1 MELQFYGAN
10 CIAITYKGK
19 RIIVD
24 DNLLE
29 LGAKSVIKPDDVAVY
44 TGPHTGD
51 AVGRLT
57 FDSPGE
63 YEVGDI
69 SLVGIAAR
77 AHVDEEGKQNATM
90 IKLVIGELSVL
101 VTGHIYP
108 KLTEAQ
114 QESVGMVDVL
124 LVPVGGN
131 GYTVD
136 PVGAVKLIKDIEPKI
151 VVPTHYNDK
160 AFKFPVPQ
168 QDLANALKELGMEPK
183 ETISK
188 LKLKP
193 TELTDVT
200 SLVIL
205 EKSWVV
211 FSAETKTPL
220 DEGCF

>member
-1 MELQFYGAN
+1 MELQFFGAN
-10 CIAITYKGK
+10 CISLTYKGK
-19 RIIVD
+19 RLVID

-29 LGAKSVIKPDDVAVY
+29 LGAKSGIKPEDVALY

-69 SLVGIAAR
+69 SVVGIAGR
-77 AHVDEEGKQNATM
+77 AHMDEEGKQTATM
-90 IKLVIGELSVL
+90 LKLMLGELSVL

-108 KLTEAQ
+108 ELNDGQLETI
-114 QESVGMVDVL
+114 GMVDVL
-124 LVPVGGN
+124 FVPVGGN

-160 AFKFPVPQ
+160 ALKFPVPQ
-168 QDLANALKELGMEPK
+168 QELSNALKELGMEPK

-193 TELTDVT
+193 TELSDVT
-200 SLVIL
+200 QLILL
-205 EKSWVV
+205 EKS
-211 FSAETKTPL
+211 
-220 DEGCF
+220 